1 MYCTSQYHFVLI
13 ILNLVYKHWNSF
25 ETPNLKAKI
34 STLTRELFF
43 DVLAKTEML
52 LKWLVFVVEITI
64 LRQQERQ
71 EY

>member
-13 ILNLVYKHWNSF
+13 NLNLVYKHWNSF

-34 STLTRELFF
+34 STLTRELIF
-43 DVLAKTEML
+43 DVLAITEML